1 VAHANSSRDAI
12 AQITASQKKEHA
24 THFLFPV
31 QHQRQQQQ
39 QHSPRFYNSIYSWKN
54 INIQFGQRASS
65 TSAHTPTIEF
75 FQHVKNLSK
84 GVAPGEIDT
93 RTRPCW
99 FVFGYSKSTTMT
111 NTHTN
116 VICNSIISFHFR
128 WENLKKNKQ
137 YFNSI
142 RLLRKML
149 QRNIVKGQPSRSEI
163 KKNIF
168 LIL

>member
-31 QHQRQQQQ
+31 QHQRQQQQQQQQ

-75 FQHVKNLSK
+75 FQHVKDLSK

-93 RTRPCW
+93 HKT
-99 FVFGYSKSTTMT
+99 
-111 NTHTN
+111 
-116 VICNSIISFHFR
+116 
-128 WENLKKNKQ
+128 
-137 YFNSI
+137 
-142 RLLRKML
+142 LLVCFWL
-149 QRNIVKGQPSRSEI
+149 FQINHHD
-163 KKNIF
+163 
-168 LIL
+168 